1 MNKVYHLA
9 SCNTCQRIIKE
20 LDLDKF
26 DFEQQNIKMEKMTAK
41 QVDEMGRLAGSFEAI
56 FSRRSM
62 KFREWGLGKKDLSE
76 KDYRR
81 HIIEEYTFL
90 KRPVFLIDG
99 EIFVGNTKKNIEAVA
114 AKLANL

>member
-62 KFREWGLGKKDLSE
+62 KFREWELGKKDLSE

-90 KRPVFLIDG
+90 KRPVFLIDD
-99 EIFVGNTKKNIEAVA
+99 EIFVGNTKKNIEAVM
-114 AKLANL
+114 AKLATL